1 MTVRWICK
9 AGNVLTGS
17 RLSRIAALVGVA
29 ILFCVAAYR
38 PILGLAGHVDAEE
51 ASAKPAATVTVK
63 IDNFT
68 FAPDTITVAPG
79 TTVTW
84 INGDDIPHTVT
95 EKNREFKSQALDTDD
110 KFSHTF
116 STPGEVDYF
125 CSVHPRMTGRVIVK
139 AAGSPS

>member
-1 MTVRWICK
+1 MTVKLICE
-9 AGNVLTGS
+9 ARSCLTRS
-17 RLSRIAALVGVA
+17 RLARIAAIIGVA

-51 ASAKPAATVTVK
+51 AGAKPAATVTVK

-125 CSVHPRMTGRVIVK
+125 CSLHPHMTGRIIVE